1 MRLELLRGFPPGPN
15 TKVSVISRLQ
25 WRNDATTDRHDA
37 ATNWLYD
44 EWAAA
49 TNVHAAAWL
58 HVRHA
63 TATATAWLQVLMTEF
78 IRGFFVVIL

>member
-1 MRLELLRGFPPGPN
+1 MLRRFPPGPN
-15 TKVSVISRLQ
+15 TKASDISRLQ

-49 TNVHAAAWL
+49 TNVHAAA
-58 HVRHA
+58 
-63 TATATAWLQVLMTEF
+63 
-78 IRGFFVVIL
+78 